1 MGMHWFE
8 KFLQYPALHVQPQL
22 LQVHQGVEFAT
33 AGHTWPQ
40 LAQFLT
46 SKARSEHVPLH
57 VT

>member
-1 MGMHWFE
+1 MHWFE